1 MPNSVATL
9 PLKQEEM
16 GVEAASS
23 SAQAGVF
30 GGEVVILVGAL
41 FCQAEGDGQGLR
53 LRPEWVENW
62 ECATRSS

>member
-53 LRPEWVENW
+53 L
-62 ECATRSS
+62 